1 MLHHQARKRPH
12 YNEEDIKAQLSQVHL
27 IEFDSSN
34 AQDESLEQL
43 GPILKNINESQ
54 QERDYIKAL
63 DAFISEKDSELEEQC
78 KYNYQ
83 VGIYTNREA
92 NLSWSL

>member
-1 MLHHQARKRPH
+1 MSQHRKRPH

-27 IEFDSSN
+27 IDFDSSN
-34 AQDESLEQL
+34 VQDESLEQL

-54 QERDYIKAL
+54 QERDYVKAL
-63 DAFISEKDSELEEQC
+63 DAYIAEKDKEIEEQC

-83 VGIYTNREA
+83 VS
-92 NLSWSL
+92 LSPCVEPEPG